1 MLFTFKF
8 HVETPGFKYIRRK
21 ALHELLCVSSF
32 APLREIKLHLCFG
45 KIILMK
51 VAVLGA
57 GMVGSAIAM
66 DLASRHHVTA
76 FDVSNV
82 NLELLKKRNARVETQ
97 QADLR
102 DYASYP
108 ILLAPFDILVT
119 AVPGF
124 MGYKTLEASI
134 NCGKNIVDISF
145 FPEDVLKLDQLAK
158 EKEVTVITD
167 CGVAPGMSNF
177 IVGRF
182 NEEMTIEAIEIYV
195 GGLPKVR
202 KKPFQYKAPFSPA
215 DVIEEYTRPARL
227 MENGHIIVR
236 PALSEVEWIHFDEI
250 GTLEAFN
257 TDGLRSLLYTMP
269 HIKNQKEKTMRYP
282 GHVEIIRSLKESNFF
297 SETPIDVNGTMIS
310 PLKVTSQILFN
321 EWKLGLEEEELTVM
335 RVRLIGKYDGN
346 SKIIEWNLLDYY
358 ENETKVSSMARTTGY
373 TCTAAVELIAK
384 QLFNEKGV
392 FPPELVGKYKKCF
405 DFVLEYLKE
414 RKVNWI
420 KK

>member
-1 MLFTFKF
+1 
-8 HVETPGFKYIRRK
+8 
-21 ALHELLCVSSF
+21 
-32 APLREIKLHLCFG
+32 
-45 KIILMK
+45 MK

-57 GMVGSAIAM
+57 GMVGNAIAI

-76 FDVSNV
+76 FDVNNT
-82 NLELLKKRNARVETQ
+82 NLELLKKRNPRIETQ
-97 QADLR
+97 QADLQ
-102 DYASYP
+102 DYLSYP
-108 ILLAPFDILVT
+108 QRLSSFDIIVT

-134 NCGKNIVDISF
+134 NCRKNIVDISF
-145 FPEDVLKLDQLAK
+145 FPEDVLQLDQLAK
-158 EKEVTVITD
+158 EKGVTVITD

-177 IVGRF
+177 IIGRY
-182 NEEMTIEAIEIYV
+182 NEEMKIDALEIYV

-236 PALSEVEWIHFDEI
+236 PALSEVEWIQFENL

-269 HIKNQKEKTMRYP
+269 HIKNQKEKTLRYP
-282 GHVEIIRSLKESNFF
+282 GHVDVIISLKESGFF
-297 SETPIDVNGTMIS
+297 NETPIDVNGVKIS

-335 RVRLIGKYDGN
+335 KVKLIRKNDGE
-346 SKIIEWNLLDYY
+346 SKTIEWNLLDFYDH
-358 ENETKVSSMARTTGY
+358 ETKISSMARTTGY
-373 TCTAAVELIAK
+373 TCTAAVNLLA
-384 QLFNEKGV
+384 QNLFNENGV
-392 FPPELVGKYKKCF
+392 FPPELIGNHKKCF
-405 DFVLEYLKE
+405 DFVLDYLKE

-420 KK
+420 KKEI

>member
-1 MLFTFKF
+1 
-8 HVETPGFKYIRRK
+8 
-21 ALHELLCVSSF
+21 
-32 APLREIKLHLCFG
+32 
-45 KIILMK
+45 MK
-51 VAVLGA
+51 VAVLGS

-66 DLASRHHVTA
+66 DLASRHHITA
-76 FDVSNV
+76 FDVSNA
-82 NLELLKKRNARVETQ
+82 NLELLKKRNPRIETQ

-102 DYASYP
+102 NYSSYP
-108 ILLAPFDILVT
+108 QLLASFDIVVT

-124 MGYKTLEASI
+124 MGYKTLEAAI

-145 FPEDVLKLDQLAK
+145 FPEDVLQLDKLAK
-158 EKEVTVITD
+158 EKGVTVITD

-177 IVGRF
+177 IIGYH
-182 NEEMTIEAIEIYV
+182 NEEIKIEALEIYV

-236 PALSEVEWIHFDEI
+236 PALSEVEWIDFEDL

-282 GHVEIIRSLKESNFF
+282 GHVDIILSLKESGFF
-297 SETPIDVNGTMIS
+297 SETPIDVNGTKIA

-335 RVRLIGKYDGN
+335 KVKLIGKKDGEQ
-346 SKIIEWNLLDYY
+346 KTIEWNLLDFYDHD
-358 ENETKVSSMARTTGY
+358 TKISSMARTTGY
-373 TCTAAVELIAK
+373 TCTAAVNLLARN
-384 QLFNEKGV
+384 LFSGKGV
-392 FPPELVGKYKKCF
+392 FPPELIGKNKNCF
-405 DFVLEYLKE
+405 DFVLDYLKE

-420 KK
+420 KKEY

>member
-1 MLFTFKF
+1 
-8 HVETPGFKYIRRK
+8 
-21 ALHELLCVSSF
+21 
-32 APLREIKLHLCFG
+32 
-45 KIILMK
+45 MK
-51 VAVLGA
+51 VAVLGS

-76 FDVSNV
+76 FDVSDA
-82 NLELLKKRNARVETQ
+82 NLELLKKRNPRIETQ
-97 QADLR
+97 KADLR
-102 DYASYP
+102 DYSSYP
-108 ILLAPFDILVT
+108 QLLSSFDIVVT

-145 FPEDVLKLDQLAK
+145 FPEDVLQLDHLAR
-158 EKEVTVITD
+158 EKGVTVITD

-177 IVGRF
+177 IIGHH
-182 NEEMTIEAIEIYV
+182 NEEMKIESLEIYV

-236 PALSEVEWIHFDEI
+236 PALSEVEWIHFENL

-282 GHVEIIRSLKESNFF
+282 GHVDIILSLKESGFF
-297 SETPIDVNGTMIS
+297 SEEPIDINGTKIA
-310 PLKVTSQILFN
+310 PIKITSQILFN
-321 EWKLGLEEEELTVM
+321 EWKLGHEEEELTVM
-335 RVRLIGKYDGN
+335 KVKLIANKDGE
-346 SKIIEWNLLDYY
+346 SKTIEWNLLDFYDP
-358 ENETKVSSMARTTGY
+358 ETKISSMARTTGY
-373 TCTAAVELIAK
+373 TCTAAVNLIA
-384 QLFNEKGV
+384 QDLFSEKGV
-392 FPPELVGKYKKCF
+392 FPPELVGKHNKCF
-405 DFVLEYLKE
+405 DFILDYLKE

-420 KK
+420 KKGN